1 MRPSTLAFIASSSY
15 SPASDFTNFFFP
27 SLKIS
32 KSWIWVDETFWL
44 CNKLIAL
51 LVNALA
57 LFDDVQARPS
67 ANKRTCKDSFI
78 GFENKKHVSVL
89 AISFFFQFSSSVVI
103 ASSARAGSKFEAR
116 LFWLDQARKN
126 IIMMDVFF
134 EELIRYRFIGIG
146 IVQTNCQK
154 TIDNGQEKFR

>member
-1 MRPSTLAFIASSSY
+1 MKLSIRTGFASMRPSTLAFIASSSY

-32 KSWIWVDETFWL
+32 KSWICVDETFWL
-44 CNKLIAL
+44 RNKLVAL

-67 ANKRTCKDSFI
+67 ANKRTYKDTFI
-78 GFENKKHVSVL
+78 GFENKKTCVSTVQFHFVFL
-89 AISFFFQFSSSVVI
+89 SFFPRLSSSQVERTP
-103 ASSARAGSKFEAR
+103 AQFEAR
-116 LFWLDQARKN
+116 RFWLDQARKN

-134 EELIRYRFIGIG
+134 F
-146 IVQTNCQK
+146 
-154 TIDNGQEKFR
+154 